1 MTSGLHLAH
10 TYVFTTDPYVPVRH
24 LLGHLKMVRPRS
36 LLVNLR
42 AYNSCTFRSLHF
54 LIHRCKW
61 LLGQEF
67 PGEGWEDL
75 PDGNRDEDR
84 QYTGMYD
91 ILSGKDELEVSLLL
105 EELERA
111 DEVRRLSRPK
121 RNKPEERSTEQQPEN
136 KKANISIELIDFD
149 SPPIRQHPQ
158 GTANEGALPSAEE
171 WEGDLSIPRVAP
183 TSHGEPKQP
192 QSPIVIDLTDN

>member
-1 MTSGLHLAH
+1 
-10 TYVFTTDPYVPVRH
+10 
-24 LLGHLKMVRPRS
+24 MVRPRA

-54 LIHRCKW
+54 LIHRCKR
-61 LLGQEF
+61 LLAQEF

-84 QYTGMYD
+84 QFTGMYD
-91 ILSGKDELEVSLLL
+91 ILAGKDELEVSLLL

-121 RNKPEERSTEQQPEN
+121 RNKLEEQQPKDN
-136 KKANISIELIDFD
+136 KANISIELIDLD
-149 SPPIRQHPQ
+149 SPPIRQQPQ